1 MSDSDA
7 LLKMVYFDEDTVH
20 EQMLDIQKLKAL
32 HESATGLRPNI
43 FGLLCYS
50 LGWISGIIMLLI
62 KGKDRFIRFHAWQSI
77 MVFGILTVPITV
89 LNLLTLNNSVL
100 YWTLLILYWIIVIS
114 SLSLWVLLMFRAY
127 QGHGYRLR
135 MVGDIAT
142 TLSQTWGSLANDKMR
157 FAAVAARGRNAVVE
171 SPESEWKT
179 QQDGNGLR
187 VVLNEV
193 VKSIIV
199 LGETRDPY
207 TAAHQQRVAQL
218 ACAIAREMGISDDRI
233 EGLQIM
239 GIIHDIGKVAVPA
252 EILSKP
258 GRLSSY
264 EFGIIKTHP
273 EIAYNIVKGLEFP
286 WPVAEAIFQH
296 HERLNGS
303 GYPRGISG
311 DDIMLEA
318 KILGVADVVEAM
330 ASHRP
335 YRPALG
341 IDKALEEIAQNR
353 GILYDASVVDACLRL
368 VAEKGFKFD
377 EEKSSSVSH
386 IGT

>member
-1 MSDSDA
+1 MSDSDT
-7 LLKMVYFDEDTVH
+7 LLKIVYFNKDTIH
-20 EQMLDIQKLKAL
+20 EQMIDIQKLKAL
-32 HESATGLRPNI
+32 RESATRLRPNI

-62 KGKDRFIRFHAWQSI
+62 KGKDRFVRFHAWQSI
-77 MVFGILTVPITV
+77 IVFGILTVPITV
-89 LNLLTLNNSVL
+89 LNLLTLTDSVL
-100 YWTLLILYWIIVIS
+100 YWTLFILYWIIVTS
-114 SLSLWVLLMFRAY
+114 SLCLWISLMFRAY
-127 QGHGYRLR
+127 QGHAYQLR
-135 MVGDIAT
+135 MVGNIAT
-142 TLSQTWGSLANDKMR
+142 SLSQTWGSLANDKVR
-157 FAAVAARGRNAVVE
+157 FSDVAARGRNAVIE
-171 SPESEWKT
+171 SPESERKT
-179 QQDGNGLR
+179 QQDANGLR
-187 VVLNEV
+187 VMLNEA

-218 ACAIAREMGISDDRI
+218 ACAIAREVGISDDRI
-233 EGLQIM
+233 EGLQVM
-239 GIIHDIGKVAVPA
+239 GNIHDIGKVTVPA

-258 GRLSSY
+258 GRLNIY

-273 EIAYNIVKGLEFP
+273 GVAYNIVKGLEFP
-286 WPVAEAIFQH
+286 WPVAQAVFQH

-311 DDIMLEA
+311 DDIILEA

-341 IDKALEEIAQNR
+341 INKALEEISQNR

-368 VAEKGFKFD
+368 VAEKGFKFN
-377 EEKSSSVSH
+377 EEKSSSASH